1 MCTLEQQAK
10 KELKLS
16 WQETRLL
23 VTQRARFFVNYGM
36 PLSYCLLL
44 SFTTIIIVVVVV
56 RRRHEEN
63 GKQGK
68 PSTEEKNKN
77 NEAISDKCLC
87 VPLMVET

>member
-44 SFTTIIIVVVVV
+44 SFTTIIIVVVV